1 MCLLEHIIACGWFG
15 IGSLGATDTWLS
27 RSEWHDASFTLQYT
41 TALRW
46 AFSQLGVGGTELE
59 AVNEREG
66 IYSNLV
72 ALVSL
77 ITFSSVVSSMTSLV
91 STLQGQGR
99 EETQQFSL
107 LRRFLRVHHIEGNLS
122 HRITRFLH
130 YTYHERTGNV
140 EDPAILQLLSKS
152 LQAELQLARHRE
164 HLVKLPFL
172 AWLLSNPLISFQEGH
187 VMQGV
192 AQRALTSHDLG
203 EDDVVFCHGN
213 EATSS
218 YLLLQGALTYLQ
230 MDVTTQPCQDRWICE
245 MCLWTPWSHLG
256 DLRCEGFSK
265 VYALHVQEFCDV
277 ISSSAAVQVQAHC
290 YAKEYVAALAIEH
303 ASCDLW
309 ESEAEKGKRSSYLRG
324 TEENMLQGM
333 MKWTFGNVNR
343 HSSRT
348 SRSSR
353 SSKQMQVMPDSS
365 DTAAKLGPLW
375 KVRVFFF

>member
-1 MCLLEHIIACGWFG
+1 
-15 IGSLGATDTWLS
+15 
-27 RSEWHDASFTLQYT
+27 
-41 TALRW
+41 
-46 AFSQLGVGGTELE
+46 
-59 AVNEREG
+59 
-66 IYSNLV
+66 
-72 ALVSL
+72 
-77 ITFSSVVSSMTSLV
+77 
-91 STLQGQGR
+91 
-99 EETQQFSL
+99 
-107 LRRFLRVHHIEGNLS
+107 
-122 HRITRFLH
+122 
-130 YTYHERTGNV
+130 
-140 EDPAILQLLSKS
+140 
-152 LQAELQLARHRE
+152 
-164 HLVKLPFL
+164 
-172 AWLLSNPLISFQEGH
+172 
-187 VMQGV
+187 
-192 AQRALTSHDLG
+192 
-203 EDDVVFCHGN
+203 
-213 EATSS
+213 
-218 YLLLQGALTYLQ
+218 
-230 MDVTTQPCQDRWICE
+230 

-365 DTAAKLGPLW
+365 DTAAK
-375 KVRVFFF
+375 VND